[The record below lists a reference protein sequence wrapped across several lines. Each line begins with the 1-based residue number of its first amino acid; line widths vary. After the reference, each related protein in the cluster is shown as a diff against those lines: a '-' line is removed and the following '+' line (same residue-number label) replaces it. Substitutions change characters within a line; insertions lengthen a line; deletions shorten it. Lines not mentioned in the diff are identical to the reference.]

1 MAHSPTYKKAVIIF
15 GPPGSGKSTQA
26 RLIADA
32 QHLYLFDTGRFLESV
47 VHDPRRQNNAVVKR
61 ERALYDA
68 GKLMTPSF
76 VLDAVGAKAKQIAVI
91 GSGLVFSGSPRTA
104 YEAFGDAR
112 HRGLVDELMRLYGKK
127 NVYFFELSVPI
138 ADAKKRNAS
147 RQICSVCGSPI
158 LGLVHRR
165 LSRCPFCAAPLV
177 RRTDDAAEVIA
188 TRMEQYRQRTEPI
201 FATLRARKIKVARVD
216 GSRLPYEVFK
226 SLLKRVS

>member
-1 MAHSPTYKKAVIIF
+1 MAHSPTYKKAIIIF

-32 QHLYLFDTGRFLESV
+32 QHAYLFDTGRFLESV
-47 VHDPRRQNNAVVKR
+47 VHDPHRQKNLVIKR

-68 GKLMTPSF
+68 GKLMTPAF
-76 VLDAVGAKAKQIAVI
+76 VLETVRGKAQQIAAI

-104 YEAFGDAR
+104 YEAFGDAS
-112 HRGLVDELMRLYGKK
+112 HEGLVHALVRLYGKR
-127 NVYFFELSVPI
+127 NVHFFELRVPLTT
-138 ADAKKRNAS
+138 ARKRNAS

-165 LSRCPFCAAPLV
+165 LTRCPFCAGSLV
-177 RRTDDAAEVIA
+177 RRTDDAASVIA

-201 FATLRARKIKVARVD
+201 FAALRARNIHVTSVD
-216 GSRLPYEVFK
+216 GSRLPYLVFA
-226 SLLKRVS
+226 SLVRKIQ

>member
-1 MAHSPTYKKAVIIF
+1 MRHSPTYKKAIIIF

-32 QHLYLFDTGRFLESV
+32 QHLYLFDTGRFLDSM
-47 VHDPRRQNNAVVKR
+47 VHDPLRAKDALMRR

-76 VLDAVGAKAKQIAVI
+76 VLDAVAAKAEQIAAI

-112 HRGLVDELMRLYGKK
+112 HAGLVDVLTRLYGKK
-127 NVYFFELSVPI
+127 NVYFFELAVPI
-138 ADAKKRNAS
+138 ADARKRNAS

-165 LSRCPFCAAPLV
+165 LTRCPFCAAPLV
-177 RRTDDAAEVIA
+177 RRTDDAAGVIA
-188 TRMEQYRQRTEPI
+188 MRMEQYRQRTEPI
-201 FATLRARKIKVARVD
+201 FATLRARKIPVVRID
-216 GSRLPYEVFK
+216 GSRLPYEVFR
-226 SLLKRVS
+226 SLLKRVA